1 MNYLTSIT
9 TNDIEPEPEPLPRH
23 IAFPKI
29 KKLPKGIKS
38 FRDVSLNDIHP
49 VEMARQLCL
58 IDQELYQA
66 IKPSELLH
74 LNWTREKKAE
84 LSPNVIRMIHQFN
97 TLGQWVITQIVTTTK
112 PRRRLKYLERM
123 IATAFECYQMGNFNG
138 AMAVISGLKS
148 NQVTRLKAS
157 WNELPSTSWDQW
169 EEIVEIFKLD
179 DQFAVLREKTLTTPL
194 PNIPYLGMFL
204 SSLTLREG
212 ESNYTEEGL
221 INVPKLV
228 YVASVIEQVQK
239 HQKSIFP
246 YQPYPFLKE
255 FLRNLPSL
263 SELGADTSKPIKRAQ
278 SLVVRA
284 GSSPSLSAISPRQRP
299 VLPPD
304 FDDDDNE
311 TDLCELSKSYNEP
324 VEQRC
329 VVTLERKHSVD
340 SPKRKSRFFFRAFG
354 SPSRSRKE

>member
-1 MNYLTSIT
+1 MWAFILGYECTLETDRLDSQTDILKSWIKMNVELVKRTRALQKLITNLAEHILYPVSQAAATNLMNYLTSIT

-38 FRDVSLNDIHP
+38 FRDVCLNDIHP

-157 WNELPSTSWDQW
+157 WVRETMTTISHC
-169 EEIVEIFKLD
+169 
-179 DQFAVLREKTLTTPL
+179 VL
-194 PNIPYLGMFL
+194 IIC
-204 SSLTLREG
+204 S
-212 ESNYTEEGL
+212 
-221 INVPKLV
+221 
-228 YVASVIEQVQK
+228 
-239 HQKSIFP
+239 
-246 YQPYPFLKE
+246 
-255 FLRNLPSL
+255 
-263 SELGADTSKPIKRAQ
+263 
-278 SLVVRA
+278 
-284 GSSPSLSAISPRQRP
+284 
-299 VLPPD
+299 LPP
-304 FDDDDNE
+304 
-311 TDLCELSKSYNEP
+311 S
-324 VEQRC
+324 
-329 VVTLERKHSVD
+329 
-340 SPKRKSRFFFRAFG
+340 
-354 SPSRSRKE
+354 